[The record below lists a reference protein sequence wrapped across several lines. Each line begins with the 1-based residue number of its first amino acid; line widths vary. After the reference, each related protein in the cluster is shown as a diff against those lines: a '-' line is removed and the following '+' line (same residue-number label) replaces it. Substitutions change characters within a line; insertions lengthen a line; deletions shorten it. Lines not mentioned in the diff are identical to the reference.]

1 MSTEQP
7 CRRYSGGTWHA
18 GKWLVTFRRKVR
30 NLKTDHYN
38 APELVAWGA
47 DLAGCTFFG
56 LNPAKWHP
64 RVGRPNFPPCDRL
77 DFPCARI
84 LSKLFLL
91 GVLDL
96 KTLAARSREYDA
108 VVEQNA
114 VPSATRRVPGKKV
127 FRYSTLESR
136 RHWLAPAPSALASLP
151 DPLGRWRRYASCK
164 ASRPVRGAKC

>member
-108 VVEQNA
+108 SLSRT
-114 VPSATRRVPGKKV
+114 PSRVPRAGFPAK
-127 FRYSTLESR
+127 RYFAT
-136 RHWLAPAPSALASLP
+136 ALLRVV
-151 DPLGRWRRYASCK
+151 GI
-164 ASRPVRGAKC
+164 G